1 MSYFLLL
8 LAFLMLTKI
17 SIFDLLIDFVNLPQ
31 YNNRYFIETNLL

>member
-17 SIFDLLIDFVNLPQ
+17 SIFDLLIDFVNLP
-31 YNNRYFIETNLL
+31 YLRITHSCL